1 MNYRDLAAAIIENV
15 GGKEN
20 VNQVVHCATRLRF
33 RLKDDSRANTEVLK
47 KTNGVLSVI
56 NAGGQYQIVIGPD
69 VAQVYLEV
77 VELGGFEALAQ
88 VPDDEPKKN
97 QNKLSAALE
106 FVASMFQ
113 PIIPPITA
121 GGLIKA
127 VMALLVTLNLLDKTT
142 QTYSLLNAFADAPF
156 YFLPILLASSAAK
169 RFECNQFMAMTLGGI
184 LIYPSFITMVSEAKA
199 AGTGIAMFGIPITL
213 ASYSSSVIPII
224 LGVWFM
230 SYVEKFMNKI
240 SPKAIKFFSVPMVSL
255 VVSGIVTLSV
265 LGPIGTWVGNIL
277 AAFFTWL
284 NVTAGWAV
292 PTLVGTLSPLLVMT
306 GTHYGLIPIGVNN
319 LATTGF
325 DTVVGPGML
334 ASNVAQGA
342 AGFAVALRSKN
353 KNTKELAA
361 SAGLTGVLGIT
372 EPVLYGINLKFIY
385 PLIGAMIGG
394 FSGGLYMG
402 ITGTGRFAAGSP
414 GILVL
419 PGYIGGEGMTN
430 FVNACIGTGVA
441 IVVSFI
447 ATFILFGVYARQG
460 KLDEEETGI
469 KSVKNDTNDAETAAV
484 HADTD
489 IVSVADG
496 KILVKEEIKD
506 EMFREEAM
514 GQTIGIDPEN
524 GIIVSPAN
532 GTLEMVYETGHAFAV
547 RTSNG
552 RGLLV
557 HIGINTVELKG
568 KGFTALKKQGE
579 TVKAGEPVIK
589 VDMNEVKKAGYSM
602 QTFIVVTETEDDDV
616 ITFTA
621 SGNVAKAQTLNA

>member
-1 MNYRDLAAAIIENV
+1 MNHRDLAAAIIENV
-15 GGKEN
+15 GGKGN

-33 RLKDDSRANTEVLK
+33 RLKDDSKAKTEVLK
-47 KTNGVLSVI
+47 KTSGVLSVI

-69 VAQVYLEV
+69 VAQVYQEV
-77 VELGGFEALAQ
+77 VDLGGFEALAQ

-97 QNKLSAALE
+97 QSKLSAALE
-106 FVASMFQ
+106 FIASIFQ

-169 RFECNQFMAMTLGGI
+169 RFKCNQFVAMALGGI

-230 SYVEKFMNKI
+230 SYVEKFMNKV

-284 NVTAGWAV
+284 NTTAGWAV

-334 ASNVAQGA
+334 SSNVAQGA
-342 AGFAVALRSKN
+342 AGFAVAVRSKN
-353 KNTKELAA
+353 KQTKELAA

-372 EPVLYGINLKFIY
+372 EPVLYGINLKFVY

-394 FSGGLYMG
+394 CAGGLYMG
-402 ITGTGRFAAGSP
+402 ITGTGRYAAGSP
-414 GILVL
+414 GLLVL
-419 PGYIGGEGMTN
+419 PGYIGGEGMVN
-430 FVNACIGTGVA
+430 FTNACIGTA
-441 IVVSFI
+441 IAAVVSFI
-447 ATFILFGVYARQG
+447 ATFILFGIYARQG
-460 KLDEEETGI
+460 KLDAEETG
-469 KSVKNDTNDAETAAV
+469 SAATQKNTVTIEAHE
-484 HADTD
+484 DTD

-496 KILVKEEIKD
+496 KILEKEEIED
-506 EMFREEAM
+506 DMFKEEAM
-514 GQTIGIDPEN
+514 GQTIGVDPSN

-547 RTSNG
+547 RTANG
-552 RGLLV
+552 RDLLV

-568 KGFTALKKQGE
+568 KGFTPLRKQGE
-579 TVKAGEPVIK
+579 TVKAGEPIIK
-589 VDMNEVKKAGYSM
+589 VDIKEVKKAGYSM
-602 QTFIVVTETEDDDV
+602 QTFTVVTEAEDGDE
-616 ITFTA
+616 ITFKA
-621 SGNVAKAQTLNA
+621 SGNVSKGQTVNV